1 MSGRDGRDGKGR
13 ILVVDDEAANREALQ
28 RILARDGYDVESAA
42 SGDQALAALRASPF
56 DLLLTDLKMPRMDG
70 VELLRAARVVAPDV
84 EAILM
89 TAYGTVEVAVEAM
102 KEGAYD
108 FLTKPLKR
116 HELLRAVEK
125 ALEKRSLLA
134 ENRELRARLRE
145 KDRGREGPLGRIIG
159 HSDGLRRVLD
169 VVRQV
174 APAQATVLITG
185 ESGTGKEL
193 IAEALHHLSPRA
205 QGPMV
210 KLACAALPETL
221 LESELFGHE
230 AGAFTG
236 ATGLRKGRFELAD
249 GGTLFL
255 DEVAE
260 MSAATQVKLLR
271 VLQQGEIERVGGS
284 RTLRVDV
291 RIVAATHRDLQAEVK
306 VGRFR
311 EDLYWRLHV
320 IRIHLPPLR
329 ERIGDVPL
337 LVDHFVR
344 RFAER
349 NGKAIQGVSPEA
361 MDLLSNHA
369 WPGNVRELENT
380 IERAVVLCRGARIV
394 EADLPDPLQA
404 RAVPSR
410 VLQFPIGTPLREIER
425 RAILETLREAG
436 GDKALA
442 AHLLGVATRTIYR
455 RLEELRAESEAE
467 PAGRLAGEG
476 ADGEGA
482 GDEGE

>member
-1 MSGRDGRDGKGR
+1 MSDAPVPSPVPLETGR
-13 ILVVDDEAANREALQ
+13 ILVVDDDRAVRHSLQINLRKAGWEVAVATDGEQALQ
-28 RILARDGYDVESAA
+28 ALREEPYDIVLTDVMMPNMTGMELLGRMRARWPETRVVVMTGHGSVPDAVAALKAGADDYIIKPVSKDELLVILTK
-42 SGDQALAALRASPF
+42 ALREKALRAEVVMLRAELDQRYGFEHLVGVSPAIREVYEQIAAVAES
-56 DLLLTDLKMPRMDG
+56 DALVLLT
-70 VELLRAARVVAPDV
+70 
-84 EAILM
+84 
-89 TAYGTVEVAVEAM
+89 
-102 KEGAYD
+102 
-108 FLTKPLKR
+108 
-116 HELLRAVEK
+116 
-125 ALEKRSLLA
+125 
-134 ENRELRARLRE
+134 
-145 KDRGREGPLGRIIG
+145 GP
-159 HSDGLRRVLD
+159 
-169 VVRQV
+169 
-174 APAQATVLITG
+174 T
-185 ESGTGKEL
+185 GTGKEL
-193 IAEALHHLSPRA
+193 
-205 QGPMV
+205 
-210 KLACAALPETL
+210 LAHAIHRRSHRRQAAYVRVNCGALPEGL